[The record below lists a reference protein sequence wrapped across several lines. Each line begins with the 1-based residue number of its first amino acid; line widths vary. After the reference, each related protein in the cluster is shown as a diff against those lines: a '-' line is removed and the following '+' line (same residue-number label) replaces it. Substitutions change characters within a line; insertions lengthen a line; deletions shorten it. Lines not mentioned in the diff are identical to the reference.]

1 MGRSI
6 LFVVAYVLSA
16 LVTLT
21 SHADQ
26 TEHNKLTA
34 EEKAAGWE
42 LLWDGET
49 TDGWRSARAEEFPKK
64 GWEINNGVLSVL
76 SSGGA
81 ESRNGGDIITL
92 REFSSFELMVDFRIT
107 PGANSGIKYFVDPD
121 LLKGEGSAIGLEF
134 QILDDDLHPDARKGT
149 GGNRKVGSLY
159 DLIPAVNLSNPDSRQ
174 KVVFPPASWN
184 RARIIVQGNNVQH
197 WLNGVKVVE
206 YNRGTEVFSA
216 LVARSKYAKWD
227 NFGRWKSGPILLQ
240 DHGDFVS
247 FRNIKIRRLSSQEG
261 Q

>member
-64 GWEINNGVLSVL
+64 GWEINRS
-76 SSGGA
+76 
-81 ESRNGGDIITL
+81 EER
-92 REFSSFELMVDFRIT
+92 
-107 PGANSGIKYFVDPD
+107 
-121 LLKGEGSAIGLEF
+121 
-134 QILDDDLHPDARKGT
+134 
-149 GGNRKVGSLY
+149 
-159 DLIPAVNLSNPDSRQ
+159 AV
-174 KVVFPPASWN
+174 V
-184 RARIIVQGNNVQH
+184 
-197 WLNGVKVVE
+197 
-206 YNRGTEVFSA
+206 
-216 LVARSKYAKWD
+216 
-227 NFGRWKSGPILLQ
+227 RW
-240 DHGDFVS
+240 
-247 FRNIKIRRLSSQEG
+247 R
-261 Q
+261 